1 MSEAKNQ
8 ESNENLN
15 SPSPNKEVE
24 DDDGKLKLSA
34 TDQKKREEYLK
45 LQKSLIP
52 SGSAIE
58 LLKEESR
65 QKLSEKNPSEAAMHD
80 QMNSELDKAQ
90 EKLDKKEK
98 ARKEKFAKKVVKISN
113 EDDQLLDEQKEAAI
127 KILKETSKYEKTIE
141 LVRDDSYN
149 AKVFE
154 KILAVEEKIDQLDLI
169 FTQLLSRGKY
179 IGREQEIL
187 PWISAVLQII
197 VQLFH
202 KVNLEAYRIGVLN
215 R

>member
-1 MSEAKNQ
+1 MS
-8 ESNENLN
+8 
-15 SPSPNKEVE
+15 
-24 DDDGKLKLSA
+24 
-34 TDQKKREEYLK
+34 
-45 LQKSLIP
+45 
-52 SGSAIE
+52 
-58 LLKEESR
+58 
-65 QKLSEKNPSEAAMHD
+65 
-80 QMNSELDKAQ
+80 QMNSDIDKAQ

-154 KILAVEEKIDQLDLI
+154 LILAVEEKIDQLDLI

-197 VQLFH
+197 V
-202 KVNLEAYRIGVLN
+202 
-215 R
+215 

>member
-1 MSEAKNQ
+1 M
-8 ESNENLN
+8 SNEI
-15 SPSPNKEVE
+15 
-24 DDDGKLKLSA
+24 
-34 TDQKKREEYLK
+34 DQ
-45 LQKSLIP
+45 
-52 SGSAIE
+52 
-58 LLKEESR
+58 
-65 QKLSEKNPSEAAMHD
+65 
-80 QMNSELDKAQ
+80 AQ
-90 EKLDKKEK
+90 DRLDKKEK
-98 ARKEKFAKKVVKISN
+98 ARKDKLKKKIVKISN
-113 EDDQLLDEQKEAAI
+113 EEDQLLDEQKEAAL
-127 KILKETSKYEKTIE
+127 KILKDTTKYEKTIE

-149 AKVFE
+149 AKIFE